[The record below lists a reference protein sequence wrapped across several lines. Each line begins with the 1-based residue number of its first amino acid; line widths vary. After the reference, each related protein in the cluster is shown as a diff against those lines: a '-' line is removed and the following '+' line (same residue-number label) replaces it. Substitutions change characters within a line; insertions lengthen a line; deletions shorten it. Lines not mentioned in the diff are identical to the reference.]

1 MRRATREDGQALIE
15 AALTIPLLL
24 LLAIGILE
32 FGRAYQTW
40 QILTHAAREGA
51 RMAVVPYANSA
62 DAATRVREYMT
73 LGRLP
78 KAQSAA
84 VTVDRSASITVGTGT
99 VSATQ
104 VTIVY
109 PFDFIVLKP
118 VARLIPGA
126 TTLGN
131 SLAMQATAIMRNE
144 M

>member
-40 QILTHAAREGA
+40 EILTNAAREGA
-51 RMAVVPYANSA
+51 RIAVVPSPEAG
-62 DAATRVREYMT
+62 AAEARVREYMQ
-73 LGRLP
+73 LGRLS
-78 KAQSAA
+78 KFASAE
-84 VTVDRSASITVGTGT
+84 VIVNRNASITVNGNP

-104 VTIVY
+104 VTVNY
-109 PFDFIVLKP
+109 PFDFVVLKP

-131 SLAMQATAIMRNE
+131 SLAMQATAVMRNE